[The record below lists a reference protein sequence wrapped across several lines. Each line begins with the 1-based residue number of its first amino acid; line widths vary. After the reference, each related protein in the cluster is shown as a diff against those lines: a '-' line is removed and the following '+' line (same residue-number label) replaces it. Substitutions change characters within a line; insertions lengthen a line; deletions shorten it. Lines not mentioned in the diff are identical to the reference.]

1 MTITHHTFHDN
12 PEGDGGW
19 SHNVDGPV
27 STGIKANV

>member
-12 PEGDGGW
+12 PEGDRGLLQC
-19 SHNVDGPV
+19 VDGSV